1 LGGEVFP
8 FEDVDVEGSAT
19 RLIMLIPQCDSSVEE
34 GSKPQTFIPFQM
46 NSDLPHLDAPMM
58 AIPSSTS
65 TGVASFIA
73 TDLATELE
81 TPVLAAAIEL
91 ICPGEFNSGVEAA
104 IEALGWYRYFSG
116 TIGTG
121 GVTGTV
127 SKRLNDSLDGLK
139 NAVER
144 MEATAG
150 GAWSDEV
157 DVLVAKDGVEAV
169 DSV

>member
-1 LGGEVFP
+1 
-8 FEDVDVEGSAT
+8 
-19 RLIMLIPQCDSSVEE
+19 
-34 GSKPQTFIPFQM
+34 M

-65 TGVASFIA
+65 TGVASLII

-81 TPVLAAAIEL
+81 TPVLAAAVEF
-91 ICPGEFNSGVEAA
+91 ICPGEFNSGIEAA
-104 IEALGWYRYFSG
+104 IEALGWYFSG
-116 TIGTG
+116 TTGTG
-121 GVTGTV
+121 GVAGTV

-144 MEATAG
+144 IGAVAG
-150 GAWSDEV
+150 GVRSDEV
-157 DVLVAKDGVEAV
+157 DVLVANDGVEAV